1 MLQQCSSNMFQSSQ
15 YQQGAAVREPIN
27 AELLSLLTKHLPS
40 KDFEYLRV
48 KPAPVVP
55 SPALQLHIQVAD
67 QPGNTNTRQ
76 ELRAGRLSLP
86 GTSRRLSSDAGQCTA
101 GVSVANAV
109 AQAAAALNQRQP
121 SPASRVQPQKPTAAT
136 LAKPAQAQQHRP
148 TSPSRPITLLPASK
162 PGQPQTGSQHPAIRS
177 GTAAAAVR
185 EHVRRDPKLLPNP
198 VEDERQVAQKRA
210 QAAAAMAAE
219 SRIKAQARQ
228 QQAAQ
233 QERNKAERL
242 QRDVA
247 QESKAALQQADE
259 PVTLPDPAAPLIH
272 SHTGPPAAPAAS
284 LEDPGLAGAS
294 CMSARAPAAP
304 PPGLAA
310 AGDQP
315 VARPRGRSYDRPW
328 ARHMVPPGTA
338 PALLPPQ
345 DSGGSASGQPML
357 PPPPDA
363 VMLDTGP
370 GGPAAGG

>member
-1 MLQQCSSNMFQSSQ
+1 
-15 YQQGAAVREPIN
+15 
-27 AELLSLLTKHLPS
+27 
-40 KDFEYLRV
+40 
-48 KPAPVVP
+48 
-55 SPALQLHIQVAD
+55 VAD

-185 EHVRRDPKLLPNP
+185 EHVRRDPKVGLQTLIPLKYCTSCVDTPSMALLLPNP

-345 DSGGSASGQPML
+345 DSGGSARQQGLAYPAHAGQ
-357 PPPPDA
+357 
-363 VMLDTGP
+363 
-370 GGPAAGG
+370 

>member
-1 MLQQCSSNMFQSSQ
+1 MFQSSQ

-67 QPGNTNTRQ
+67 QPGSTSTRQ

-86 GTSRRLSSDAGQCTA
+86 GAGRRLSSDAGQSTA
-101 GVSVANAV
+101 GVSEANAV
-109 AQAAAALNQRQP
+109 AQAAAALKQRQP

-162 PGQPQTGSQHPAIRS
+162 PGQPQTGSQHPAVRS

-185 EHVRRDPKLLPNP
+185 EHVRRDPKVGLQTLIPLKHCTSSLLPNP

-228 QQAAQ
+228 QQAAL
-233 QERNKAERL
+233 QERSKAERL

-259 PVTLPDPAAPLIH
+259 PVTLPVSA
-272 SHTGPPAAPAAS
+272 HTQSTPS
-284 LEDPGLAGAS
+284 
-294 CMSARAPAAP
+294 
-304 PPGLAA
+304 
-310 AGDQP
+310 
-315 VARPRGRSYDRPW
+315 
-328 ARHMVPPGTA
+328 
-338 PALLPPQ
+338 
-345 DSGGSASGQPML
+345 PML
-357 PPPPDA
+357 NSHGLHSWWQDNGVRP
-363 VMLDTGP
+363 
-370 GGPAAGG
+370 